1 MEPAFQIESRDRC
14 DPSRD
19 QFRCGLEYPLN
30 AFDPP
35 EVYIG
40 TMKPDQ
46 VSDEWSI
53 KRVRDRLLAGMQ
65 DRARRKSVSYIKVV
79 ENLHRPRY
87 IQCIRFQQKTLH

>member
-1 MEPAFQIESRDRC
+1 MEPAFEIKSRDWS

-19 QFRCGLEYPLN
+19 QFRCWLEYPLN

-40 TMKPDQ
+40 AMKPDQ

-53 KRVRDRLLAGMQ
+53 KRVRDCLLAWMQ
-65 DRARRKSVSYIKVV
+65 DRARRESVGNIK
-79 ENLHRPRY
+79 
-87 IQCIRFQQKTLH
+87 II